1 MTRTIKHMSAE
12 YLTKSLDL
20 VQTVFTEHQDAREG
34 RLVRA
39 LVEEIRSKRFYIP
52 ELELIMTDE
61 NDEVIG
67 YAMFSRFHLEG
78 RYEDRLLML
87 TPVAVKTALQR
98 RHISKEILEYGF
110 SRARELGFEA
120 VIVEGNPANYRA
132 RGFET
137 SSGHGIVPG
146 RTVHLPAVECLM
158 VKELVPGALKPIKGA
173 VEYSDYRVLTQEWE
187 NKEDND
193 G

>member
-61 NDEVIG
+61 NDDVIG

-87 TPVAVKTALQR
+87 TPVAVKTELQR
-98 RHISKEILEYGF
+98 RHISKDILEYGF

-187 NKEDND
+187 NKEDNN

>member
-61 NDEVIG
+61 NDDVIG

-187 NKEDND
+187 NKEDNN

>member
-1 MTRTIKHMSAE
+1 MTRTIKYMSAE

-61 NDEVIG
+61 NDDVIG

-87 TPVAVKTALQR
+87 TPVAVKTELQR
-98 RHISKEILEYGF
+98 RHISKDILEYGF

-173 VEYSDYRVLTQEWE
+173 VEYSDYRVLTQGWE
-187 NKEDND
+187 NKEDNN